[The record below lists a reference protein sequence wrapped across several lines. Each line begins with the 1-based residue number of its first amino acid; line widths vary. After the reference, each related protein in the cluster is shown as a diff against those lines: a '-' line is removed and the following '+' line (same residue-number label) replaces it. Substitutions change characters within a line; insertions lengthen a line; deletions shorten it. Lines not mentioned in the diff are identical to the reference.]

1 MSLDGPT
8 VVTRSD
14 YRQGPAKSA
23 HFYRGRRAP
32 PLSLTQNPDEHRPDR
47 PVLLRVYEELR
58 EGTALRVAPELTDPF
73 GPVEVGR
80 HEDVEELGAKPKPPG
95 PEKLLLRQQV
105 TGTSRIDDVM
115 RLKDGF
121 AGCQVDHQHTREI
134 ERNLSDDH
142 QDHRAVRHDTHQ
154 VDTDVLESDSV
165 VSSRSDEIENGLKRV
180 PVVPPVGPGTS
191 GS

>member
-8 VVTRSD
+8 PVTRSN
-14 YRQGPAKSA
+14 YRQVLRHQLTSIEDAERPRSVSRRIPTSTARIVRSSSA
-23 HFYRGRRAP
+23 SMR
-32 PLSLTQNPDEHRPDR
+32 SS
-47 PVLLRVYEELR
+47 